1 MWISG
6 SPGSCSTVS
15 PPQPNHSPPV
25 RFSALRMPIASPP
38 GAADLRGS
46 EIRFETQTSRVIQR
60 FPPAA
65 KAMPSG
71 VTVTWW
77 AEFRRKGLRG
87 SDRLAVAAHP
97 DRSRDQ
103 AGGDDETDPQPG
115 VREEAD
121 GIQRAERAWNRKVA
135 VDLSFAAQN

>member
-46 EIRFETQTSRVIQR
+46 EIRFETQTSRLIQR
-60 FPPAA
+60 VLPHGRGGLPL
-65 KAMPSG
+65 G
-71 VTVTWW
+71 VTLTRC
-77 AEFRRKGLRG
+77 ELFR
-87 SDRLAVAAHP
+87 SDGLAVAAHP
-97 DRSRDQ
+97 DRSSDESGSHDQ
-103 AGGDDETDPQPG
+103 PHPEPLVAEERHG
-115 VREEAD
+115 V
-121 GIQRAERAWNRKVA
+121 
-135 VDLSFAAQN
+135 